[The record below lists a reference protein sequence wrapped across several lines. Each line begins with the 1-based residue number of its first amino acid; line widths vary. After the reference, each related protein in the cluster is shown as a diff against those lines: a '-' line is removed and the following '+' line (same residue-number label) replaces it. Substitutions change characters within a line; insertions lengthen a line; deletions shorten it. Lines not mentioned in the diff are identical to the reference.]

1 MFSFPVDDAAGR
13 VLLARQLFSVK
24 LGFESL
30 QVIIFVP
37 LKLCIEQGFREG
49 RFDICG
55 SFTIL
60 RYIVRSL
67 LMMFVFTVLYLH
79 DL

>member
-1 MFSFPVDDAAGR
+1 MFSFPVDGAAGR

-30 QVIIFVP
+30 QIIIFVP
-37 LKLCIEQGFREG
+37 LKACIQQVTIEG

-60 RYIVRSL
+60 RYISVDFL
-67 LMMFVFTVLYLH
+67 
-79 DL
+79 